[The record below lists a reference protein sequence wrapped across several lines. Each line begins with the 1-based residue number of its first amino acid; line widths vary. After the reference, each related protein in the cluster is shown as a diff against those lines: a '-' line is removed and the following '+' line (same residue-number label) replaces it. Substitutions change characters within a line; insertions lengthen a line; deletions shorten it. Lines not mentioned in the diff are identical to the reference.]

1 MWQWLVVMVLL
12 DVVAWGQPTCT
23 AGGRAPVFF
32 LCLKLCTWLFS
43 DQNLINKKHFVAH
56 IGQHQQ
62 MMSYL
67 ESLQSNSSCTCIRWD
82 EETTIIGIVTFFR
95 LKDNLSLF
103 LSELIIEKWNVKLLR
118 MCKTVAFTALK
129 LQQSQYIVCRTA
141 ELFRLSQR
149 SLSLIMWYG
158 TRGSVGTSPWPWYDF
173 HNNPCTSPKR
183 ASIILAK
190 HSDSEQSDEMLQV
203 PVSMTVREIYLW
215 QLDDERLSLSPHL
228 FAALPTQLIQ
238 RWLHPCILES
248 SLPSRPICS
257 HQLLPLIRWGWFQ

>member
-1 MWQWLVVMVLL
+1 M
-12 DVVAWGQPTCT
+12 
-23 AGGRAPVFF
+23 F
-32 LCLKLCTWLFS
+32 
-43 DQNLINKKHFVAH
+43 
-56 IGQHQQ
+56 
-62 MMSYL
+62 
-67 ESLQSNSSCTCIRWD
+67 
-82 EETTIIGIVTFFR
+82 
-95 LKDNLSLF
+95 
-103 LSELIIEKWNVKLLR
+103 KLLR

-215 QLDDERLSLSPHL
+215 QLDDERLSVSPHL